1 MKEPFL
7 LMTLLIP
14 DPHEPGKDIDV
25 YMQPLIDDLNELW
38 EEGVEVY
45 DASEKKI
52 IRMHVALLW
61 TINDF
66 PAYAKMSGWSTHGY
80 LACPICN
87 KDSPSIKLRSKIGY
101 VCHHRYLPPGHSWRD
116 SKCHDGTREHKGP
129 PKELTGDGLLAQME
143 HIVFCNPGKNP
154 NKQSKKRKCSN
165 EERNWTKKCIFY
177 DLPYWKSHKIKHK
190 IDFMHTEKNICDKIV
205 GTLLNLDKKNKDT
218 EKARLDLADM
228 KIRKELHL
236 KPRRDKFIKPPA
248 CYVIKPEDRKKF
260 CQFLKSVKFPDGYA
274 SNISRDAHVNDGKVS
289 VLKSHD
295 CHVLLQRLLPVAIRP
310 YLRRDVCA
318 PLIELCNFF
327 HDLCAKTLSVSH
339 LDELEKRIPLILCK
353 LERIFPPDFFDV
365 MVHLAVHLP
374 REAKLVGPVGYS
386 WIYPIERFLGTLK
399 RYVKNRARPEGS
411 IVEAY
416 ILKECLTFCS
426 MYFLGTETKFTQ
438 REQNDDKSRDPR
450 YQKGKISVFAQSARP
465 VDAKIVRPL
474 SVAEREK
481 INWFVFTN
489 CEEVKPYLEK
499 HLNELTKES
508 NVNTSQRQRTL
519 FSEWFRKHIQDLHNE
534 KEVTDELKT
543 LAWGVYVRVNLYPV
557 CNVIGVKYHT
567 TDREARRKTQNSRL
581 LVDGEHG
588 GNTTE
593 FYGTLREVIE
603 LEYHHGYRI
612 VLFKCDWFDVSPN
625 RNKIQKDYDLTSVN
639 VSNLWYEDD
648 PYVLASQ
655 AQQVF
660 YVDDHKNGANWKV
673 VHKMEHRHLWDV
685 SEVDD
690 LGATVDEAYQQGGD
704 FTVLS
709 TFEGVADEGGAD
721 VEENELDR
729 DDVQPKMVQVNI
741 NDPNDDLFETEDE
754 DDETLNEYN
763 NDILDADEIVVNGED
778 SDIE

>member
-1 MKEPFL
+1 MELLKEAFPKENKIPSSYYEAKKLLGGLGMGYEAIHACQYDCALFLKEHKDREDCPVCNAPGYKNDDEKGTKIPHKDPRNVRLGLATDGFNPFENMSNAHRTWPVVIVPYNLPPWKCMKEPFL

-25 YMQPLIDDLNELW
+25 YLQPLIDDLNELW

-45 DASEKKI
+45 DASEKNKF
-52 IRMHVALLW
+52 RMHAALLW

-87 KDSPSIKLRSKIGY
+87 EDAPSIKLRSKIGY
-101 VCHHRYLPPGHSWRD
+101 VRHRRYLPPGHSWRD

-165 EERNWTKKCIFY
+165 EERNWTKKSIFY
-177 DLPYWKSHKIKHK
+177 ELPYWQSHKIKHK
-190 IDFMHTEKNICDKIV
+190 IDVMHTEKNICDNIV

-228 KIRKELHL
+228 RIRKELHL

-274 SNISRDAHVNDGKVS
+274 SNISRNSHVNDGKVS

-353 LERIFPPDFFDV
+353 LERIFHPDFFDV

-386 WIYPIERFLGTLK
+386 WIYPIERFFGTLK

-416 ILKECLTFCS
+416 ILKECLKFCS
-426 MYFLGTETKFTQ
+426 MYFRGTETKFTQ

-481 INWFVFTN
+481 IN
-489 CEEVKPYLEK
+489 CGRLPASRIHLYLR
-499 HLNELTKES
+499 LELLERFHRILD
-508 NVNTSQRQRTL
+508 NV
-519 FSEWFRKHIQDLHNE
+519 
-534 KEVTDELKT
+534 
-543 LAWGVYVRVNLYPV
+543 
-557 CNVIGVKYHT
+557 
-567 TDREARRKTQNSRL
+567 
-581 LVDGEHG
+581 
-588 GNTTE
+588 TTE
-593 FYGTLREVIE
+593 IY
-603 LEYHHGYRI
+603 
-612 VLFKCDWFDVSPN
+612 P
-625 RNKIQKDYDLTSVN
+625 
-639 VSNLWYEDD
+639 
-648 PYVLASQ
+648 P
-655 AQQVF
+655 
-660 YVDDHKNGANWKV
+660 
-673 VHKMEHRHLWDV
+673 
-685 SEVDD
+685 
-690 LGATVDEAYQQGGD
+690 
-704 FTVLS
+704 
-709 TFEGVADEGGAD
+709 
-721 VEENELDR
+721 
-729 DDVQPKMVQVNI
+729 
-741 NDPNDDLFETEDE
+741 
-754 DDETLNEYN
+754 
-763 NDILDADEIVVNGED
+763 
-778 SDIE
+778 